1 MIHAL
6 HIFNLVTGSQNDDE
20 DHSVS
25 SGGAICRFR
34 GMRAALTIALVALWL
49 PGTGWAVNTMSLH
62 NMPINYMTDEDK
74 EIFKAAVVDVL
85 ERKRDGEGMRWEN
98 PKTGAHGD
106 LLPRASFNS
115 DGRPCRDLEVANS
128 ARGRDN
134 RIVVTLCKQA
144 DGEWKVD
151 PR

>member
-1 MIHAL
+1 MK
-6 HIFNLVTGSQNDDE
+6 SQ
-20 DHSVS
+20 HKRIAS
-25 SGGAICRFR
+25 RR
-34 GMRAALTIALVALWL
+34 GRIIYRLGRMRTTLLIALVALSL
-49 PGTGWAVNTMSLH
+49 PGVAGAVNTMSLH

-74 EIFKAAVVDVL
+74 EILKAAVVDVL
-85 ERKRDGEGMRWEN
+85 ERNHDGESMRWEN

-106 LLPRASFNS
+106 LLPRASFKN

-144 DGEWKVD
+144 DGEWKIS
-151 PR
+151 PQ

>member
-1 MIHAL
+1 MEGQHQRIA
-6 HIFNLVTGSQNDDE
+6 S
-20 DHSVS
+20 
-25 SGGAICRFR
+25 RR
-34 GMRAALTIALVALWL
+34 GRIIYRLGEMRTTLLVAFVALSL
-49 PGTGWAVNTMSLH
+49 PGTAGAVNTMSLH

-74 EIFKAAVVDVL
+74 EILKAAVVDAL
-85 ERKRDGEGMRWEN
+85 ERKRDGESMRWEN

-115 DGRPCRDLEVANS
+115 DGQACRDLEVANS

-144 DGEWKVD
+144 DGEWKIS
-151 PR
+151 PQ